1 MSSIS
6 GQKYSNVKRLKN
18 SEDTVSLQLKKQL
31 MSAEK
36 NSDEFYKKLKEQ
48 LSDTSIWPSEYL
60 FKFIVPS
67 DKEKILAIQDI
78 FNNTGAVIQTK
89 ESRNGKYTSISINV
103 RMKNPDAVIIKYK
116 EVALVE
122 GVISL

>member
-6 GQKYSNVKRLKN
+6 RQKYSNVKRLKN

-67 DKEKILAIQDI
+67 DKVKIQAIQDI

-89 ESRNGKYTSISINV
+89 ESRNGKYTSLSINV
-103 RMKNPDAVIIKYK
+103 RMKNPDAVITKYK